1 MKVRKLLLFF
11 ILLIIIIPS
20 ISFGAKDNKKV
31 YLIVVNKLTLKD
43 IETMEKLKDIIKE
56 GSIGLMNTRGT
67 SGYSGAESFLTIN
80 SSEKSY
86 ANYSSIDF
94 KTMDDGKIV
103 NRSFSRLI
111 NLNENNKYTPYL
123 GAIGDNLHSKGLKTA
138 IYGNSNLEDMQ
149 LNTSA
154 LIPMDSR
161 GLIDYGNI
169 DNITIETE
177 DYPFLIKTDYS
188 KMLKEVENSLGDLI
202 VVDTGDIER
211 IYRYKDYVSNEEFK
225 MIRKEILLDIDRFIE
240 NLIKG
245 LSKENS
251 FVIITSPNSGDMTID
266 SNSKLS
272 PIILWGN
279 GVENG
284 TLTSQTTKKD
294 NIVSNIDIGPT
305 IMDFFG
311 ASTDNMSGN
320 KINSIRK
327 NIKLIDLMKENNQIN
342 TVSKVR
348 YNTLYY
354 YGLFSMIS
362 LGIVIILIVVKVKLS
377 EVAKKYIKVLFG
389 MVIILPT
396 VFNFL
401 SILRLESVYSFT
413 LFLLLFILVSIF
425 ILWLTKKSS
434 NQIMYISGVSIF
446 IIISDLIFK
455 GNIIKYSVLSYD
467 PTIGARYYGIGNEMV
482 GFFLGSITIFSIN
495 ILRKYKRKI
504 IPLILL
510 ILGTILVG
518 HPRYGANVGGTMAFI
533 MALVFYIMEIFNK
546 ELNIKRLLISLLLI
560 VFLVFVM
567 GYIDIKIN
575 SNTTHLGNTLLLVRK
590 NGLYYLRNVIFRK
603 ILMNIKLVGN
613 SFWTYLLLINMTFH
627 SVIFGNR
634 KDNTDWMGR
643 VAGIA
648 GAIGGFLLNDSGL
661 ILTAICMNLISTELY
676 LDYIE

>member
-20 ISFGAKDNKKV
+20 IAFGAKDNKKV

-362 LGIVIILIVVKVKLS
+362 LGIVIILILVKVKLS

-634 KDNTDWMGR
+634 KDNTDWMAR

>member
-20 ISFGAKDNKKV
+20 IAFGAKDNKKV

-94 KTMDDGKIV
+94 KTMDDDKIV

-240 NLIKG
+240 SLIKG

-362 LGIVIILIVVKVKLS
+362 LGIVIILILVKVKLS

-533 MALVFYIMEIFNK
+533 VTLVFYIMEIFNK

-613 SFWTYLLLINMTFH
+613 SFWTYLLLINMIFH
-627 SVIFGNR
+627 SVIFGSR
-634 KDNTDWMGR
+634 KDNTDWMAR

>member
-11 ILLIIIIPS
+11 ILLIIIMPS
-20 ISFGAKDNKKV
+20 IAFGAKDNKKV

-225 MIRKEILLDIDRFIE
+225 MIRKEILLDVDRFIE

-362 LGIVIILIVVKVKLS
+362 LGIVIILILVKVKLS

-613 SFWTYLLLINMTFH
+613 SFWTYLLLINMIFH
-627 SVIFGNR
+627 SVIFSNR
-634 KDNTDWMGR
+634 KDNTDWMAR

>member
-613 SFWTYLLLINMTFH
+613 SFWTYLLLINMIFH
-627 SVIFGNR
+627 SVIFSNR
-634 KDNTDWMGR
+634 KDNTDWMAR